1 MKDFKELTNQEVYDL
16 TSEQIEFY
24 KKLVLAENGVKFP
37 IEPIKPE
44 LEEEKGDITVYT
56 LDGLS
61 EKWNGL
67 CFESMDDA
75 ISFADFVRNA
85 KGIGF
90 KSNNSNIDYSTF
102 FFEHGLPKDW
112 QGKDLTLM
120 VCAETIFSKEK
131 FDEVANSVKAYKK
144 AMEKYKSDRDTYNKT
159 CERAKVLTSFIDERV
174 FEVREDINNKKKLTY
189 LFVNEYLPLAEG
201 NDEIAIKFLEKAYS
215 VSDDDK
221 KYILEHKDD
230 NTIRS

>member
-16 TSEQIEFY
+16 TSEEIEIY

-37 IEPIKPE
+37 VEPIKPE

-56 LDGLS
+56 IDGLS

-67 CFESMDDA
+67 CFESMGDA
-75 ISFADFVRNA
+75 VSFADFVRNA

-90 KSNNSNIDYSTF
+90 KSNNSKIDYNTF

-112 QGKDLTLM
+112 KGKDLTLL
-120 VCAETIFSKEK
+120 VGAETIFSKEK
-131 FDEVANSVKAYKK
+131 FNEVANNVKAYKK
-144 AMEKYKSDRDTYNKT
+144 AMEKYKSDREAYDKT

-174 FEVREDINNKKKLTY
+174 FEVREDIDNKKKLTR
-189 LFVNEYLPLAEG
+189 LFVNDYLPLAEG
-201 NDEIAIKFLEKAYS
+201 DNDIAIKFLDKAYNIT
-215 VSDDDK
+215 DDDK
-221 KYILEHKDD
+221 EYILNHKDD
-230 NTIRS
+230 EKYAI